1 MNMTEYIDISILVLQ
16 LVGVTGIA
24 AIAAISSYEWW
35 SGHMR

>member
-1 MNMTEYIDISILVLQ
+1 VLQ